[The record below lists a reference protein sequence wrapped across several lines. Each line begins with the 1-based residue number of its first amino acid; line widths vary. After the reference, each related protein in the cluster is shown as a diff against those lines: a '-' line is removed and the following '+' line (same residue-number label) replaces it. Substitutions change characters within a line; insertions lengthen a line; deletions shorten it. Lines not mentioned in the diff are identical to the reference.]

1 MAARTNKLKVLLSVG
16 SATLGEYN
24 LRTEPI
30 DGGYRLTIT
39 RGSEVQTL
47 DVMDGVGIAGIE
59 KTASV
64 GLTDVY
70 TITLTDGSSYDF
82 TVTNGTGG
90 GSGGDVPIASETVAG
105 IIRVG
110 ENLSISADGTLSVN
124 TDTIVD
130 DVLAEL
136 PIYGG
141 AYLVRPDFEEQTLA
155 TKGYTMA
162 NDVTVGAIQ
171 VSKIGNL
178 SGGNTVYIGGVI
190 ENE

>member
-70 TITLTDGSSYDF
+70 TIALTDGSSYEF
-82 TVTNGTGG
+82 TVTNGSGG
-90 GSGGDVPIASETVAG
+90 GSGADVPIASETVAG
-105 IIRVG
+105 IVRVG
-110 ENLSISADGTLSVN
+110 ENLRISADGTLSVDTAAAVEQDN
-124 TDTIVD
+124 TRPITAAAVYTEVGNINALLETI
-130 DVLAEL
+130 
-136 PIYGG
+136 
-141 AYLVRPDFEEQTLA
+141 
-155 TKGYTMA
+155 
-162 NDVTVGAIQ
+162 
-171 VSKIGNL
+171 
-178 SGGNTVYIGGVI
+178 
-190 ENE
+190 